1 MARFD
6 DSVVCWLLPFRGIV
20 GAEWRVLTKKTNVFV
35 TFVGKSGGVW
45 GILCNFD
52 PEYLIIGTYAFFR

>member
-1 MARFD
+1 MLSFHD
-6 DSVVCWLLPFRGIV
+6 VVD
-20 GAEWRVLTKKTNVFV
+20 AEWRVLTKKQMFFV